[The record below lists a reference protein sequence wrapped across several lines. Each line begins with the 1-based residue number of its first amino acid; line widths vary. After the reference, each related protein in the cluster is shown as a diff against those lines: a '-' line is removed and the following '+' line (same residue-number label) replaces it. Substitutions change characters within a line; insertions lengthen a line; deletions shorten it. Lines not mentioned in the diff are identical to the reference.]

1 MALDE
6 AVAKQIE
13 GATDPR
19 ALFGED
25 PTAAQK
31 LYYRLAMAVHPDKV
45 DKRDR
50 ERANDLTAALT
61 VLWEHYKGG
70 TAPADGWFTVSTR
83 RRSYAVSRLGR
94 SVAIANAYPCTWMED
109 GAERR
114 GEMKIPRQPRDA
126 DLMQAEATALVAIAK
141 GEEKFRPFVSELIET
156 FRHRDVATKME
167 RRVNVTRHVDGLY
180 SMMEVRRKF
189 PAGLDHRDAA
199 WMFRRLLVAL
209 GFAHDVGY
217 VHGAVLPQNVY
228 IHPEQHGLVLSE
240 WCFSTSMK
248 SKMTAWDSSVISTD
262 SRFGTGESF
271 YPPEVFD
278 REPATEA
285 TDLYMAAKVLEFMVG
300 DKAPRA
306 LRAFIRGCTLE
317 WQNMRP
323 QNAWVLREEY
333 DQLIERLYGPRK
345 FRPFTVPA

>member
-83 RRSYAVSRLGR
+83 RRSYAVSRLGHY
-94 SVAIANAYPCTWMED
+94 APIANSYPCTWMED
-109 GAERR
+109 DDEQH
-114 GEMKIPRQPRDA
+114 GEMKIPRLPRDA
-126 DLMQAEATALVAIAK
+126 DLMQAEATALAAMGQ
-141 GEEKFRPFVSELIET
+141 GEEKFRIFVPELVET
-156 FRHRDVATKME
+156 FRHRDKTTKVE

-180 SMMEVRRKF
+180 NLAAVCKKF
-189 PAGLDHRDAA
+189 PGGMDHRDAA
-199 WMFRRLLVAL
+199 WMFRRLLVAI

-217 VHGAVLPQNVY
+217 VHGAVLPQNIF
-228 IHPEQHGLVLSE
+228 IHPEHHGLVLYE
-240 WCFSTSMK
+240 WCFSTPMK
-248 SKMTAWDSSVISTD
+248 SKMTAWDASSATM
-262 SRFGTGESF
+262 
-271 YPPEVFD
+271 YPNEVVNK
-278 REPATEA
+278 EPVTEA
-285 TDLYMAAKVLEFMVG
+285 TDLYMAAKTLEFMVG
-300 DKAPRA
+300 DEAPRA

-317 WQNMRP
+317 SQSMRP
-323 QNAWVLREEY
+323 YNAWVLREEY
-333 DQLIERLYGPRK
+333 DGLIERLYGPRR